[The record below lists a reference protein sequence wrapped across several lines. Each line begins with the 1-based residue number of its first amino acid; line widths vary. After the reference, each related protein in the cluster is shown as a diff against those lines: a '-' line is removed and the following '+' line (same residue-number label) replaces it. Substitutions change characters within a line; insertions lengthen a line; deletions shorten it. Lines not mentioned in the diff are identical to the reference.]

1 VSLPGRSWWEAAG
14 GIAAGNAAAAAAA
27 AAVDPIEAAAVVVG
41 IHSRVAAAE
50 AAGSRIGALEV
61 SVLPVC

>member
-1 VSLPGRSWWEAAG
+1 VSLPVRSWWEAAG
-14 GIAAGNAAAAAAA
+14 GIAAGNAAAA

-50 AAGSRIGALEV
+50 AAGSRIGALKV